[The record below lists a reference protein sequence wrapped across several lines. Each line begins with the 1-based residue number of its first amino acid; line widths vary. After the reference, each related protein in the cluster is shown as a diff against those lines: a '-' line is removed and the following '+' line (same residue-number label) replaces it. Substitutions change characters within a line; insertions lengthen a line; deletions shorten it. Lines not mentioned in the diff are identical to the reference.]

1 MGKTK
6 PLVVIVGRPNVGKS
20 ALFNRII
27 ERRMAI
33 VEDEPGITRDR
44 LYSESTWRGRPF
56 ILVDTGGLESGD
68 CDITRQ
74 VRLQVELA
82 IEEADVI
89 LFVVDARQGL
99 TPQDEEV
106 ARILRAANKPLILVV
121 NKVDRRELVNHAM
134 EFYALGLG
142 DPVLVSAEHG
152 RNIGD
157 LLDMVVDKFPA
168 ELPEEETEDEDLKVA
183 VVGRP
188 NVGKSSL
195 VNAILGEE
203 RVIVTDIPGTTR
215 DAIDTHFMRNDR
227 AYTLIDTAG
236 MRRKGRIDDSV
247 ERYSVY
253 RTLRAVERSDVCLFL
268 LDATAGV
275 VEQDQRIAGF
285 VHESGKGIIIVVNKW
300 DLIEAT
306 ESTMREYEEQ
316 IRRQLAFLTYA
327 PVVFVSALTK
337 KRLPQLMDMV
347 DYVAD
352 QSSIRVSTGALN
364 RLLQDALA
372 RVQPPARRGVRL
384 KAYYMVQTQVQP
396 PTFLLFVNQPELL
409 HFSYRRY
416 LENRLRETYGFHG
429 SPIIIKARARE

>member
-1 MGKTK
+1 MGKAK

-44 LYSESTWRGRPF
+44 LYAESTWRGRPF

-99 TPQDEEV
+99 TPHDEEV
-106 ARILRAANKPLILVV
+106 ARILRAANKPLILVA
-121 NKVDRRELVNHAM
+121 NKVDSREIVSHAM

-142 DPVLVSAEHG
+142 DPVFVSAEHG

-157 LLDMVVDKFPA
+157 LLDLVVDRFPD
-168 ELPEEETEDEDLKVA
+168 EPSEGETEDEGLKVA

-215 DAIDTHFMRNDR
+215 DAIDTHFTRNGR

-236 MRRKGRIDDSV
+236 MRRKSRIDDSV

-253 RTLRAVERSDVCLFL
+253 RTLRAVERSTVCLFL

-300 DLIEAT
+300 DLIE
-306 ESTMREYEEQ
+306 SKQDTMREFEEH
-316 IRRQLAFLTYA
+316 IRRQLAFLNYA
-327 PVVFVSALTK
+327 PIVFVSALTR

-352 QSSIRVSTGALN
+352 QSCIRVSTGTLN
-364 RLLQDALA
+364 RLLQDAIA
-372 RVQPPARRGVRL
+372 RVQPPSRRGVRL

-396 PTFLLFVNQPELL
+396 PTFLLFVNNPELL

-416 LENRLRETYGFHG
+416 LENCLRETYGFHG
-429 SPIIIKARARE
+429 NPIIIKARARE

>member
-20 ALFNRII
+20 ALFNRIVQ
-27 ERRMAI
+27 RRMAI
-33 VEDEPGITRDR
+33 VEGEPGITRDR

-106 ARILRAANKPLILVV
+106 ARILRAAHKPLILVA
-121 NKVDRRELVNHAM
+121 NKVDTGELVSHAM

-142 DPVLVSAEHG
+142 DPVAISAEHG

-157 LLDMVVDKFPA
+157 LLDMVVDNFPD
-168 ELPEEETEDEDLKVA
+168 ELSEEENGDEGLKVA

-195 VNAILGEE
+195 VNAILGAE

-215 DAIDTHFMRNDR
+215 DAIDTHFIRNDR

-247 ERYSVY
+247 ERYGVY
-253 RTLRAVERSDVCLFL
+253 RALRAVERSSVCLFL
-268 LDATAGV
+268 IDASAGV

-300 DLIEAT
+300 DLIETT
-306 ESTMREYEEQ
+306 EDTMRQYEEN
-316 IRRQLAFLTYA
+316 IRRQLAFLDYA
-327 PVVFVSALTK
+327 PIVFVSALTK
-337 KRLPQLMDMV
+337 RRLPQLMDMV
-347 DYVAD
+347 DYVAE
-352 QSSIRVSTGALN
+352 QSCIRVSTGALN
-364 RLLQDALA
+364 KLLHDALA
-372 RVQPPARRGVRL
+372 RVQPPSRRGVRF

-396 PTFLLFVNQPELL
+396 PTFLLFVNKPELL

-416 LENRLRETYGFHG
+416 LENRLREIYGFHG
-429 SPIIIKARARE
+429 NPIIIKARARE